1 MKRSYIWLICLVV
14 CIAFISLLYLQ
25 GRYAKEMIR
34 MRQEQFDENV
44 WRSLDQ
50 ASRELEKAET
60 FRYLQKVLN
69 QHNNGKQS
77 MIHPDSLRI
86 THILPLDTLSPNR
99 RSMPLG
105 SLTMSKYNRLAE
117 TISNLQKQPHFF
129 FSLMTYPF
137 KWLKMRV

>member
-50 ASRELEKAET
+50 ASRDLEKAET

-69 QHNNGKQS
+69 QHDNGKTK
-77 MIHPDSLRI
+77 MVHPDSLSR
-86 THILPLDTLSPNR
+86 
-99 RSMPLG
+99 
-105 SLTMSKYNRLAE
+105 
-117 TISNLQKQPHFF
+117 QPPH
-129 FSLMTYPF
+129 YPHTATRHAIAQQEKHATWF
-137 KWLKMRV
+137 ADNEQIQQAG